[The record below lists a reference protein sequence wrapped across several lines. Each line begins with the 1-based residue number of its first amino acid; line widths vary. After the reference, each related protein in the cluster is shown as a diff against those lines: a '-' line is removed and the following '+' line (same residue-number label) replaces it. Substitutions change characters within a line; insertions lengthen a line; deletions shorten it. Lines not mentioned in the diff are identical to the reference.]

1 MAVAVGHTESRP
13 AARSQLTVLWE
24 SLDELGGG
32 RLHRC
37 VLAHHLADLQDDAAD
52 ELAWDLRALAAA
64 SDGFGDAGFDVRE
77 FAASL
82 QLNVADAYRRLGD
95 VASARTHAAL
105 ALAACDDLDDDGY
118 GRMIRAGVARL
129 AERIDAVDP
138 ARPRG

>member
-1 MAVAVGHTESRP
+1 
-13 AARSQLTVLWE
+13 
-24 SLDELGGG
+24 
-32 RLHRC
+32 
-37 VLAHHLADLQDDAAD
+37 VLAHHLADLHDDVAD

-64 SDGFGDAGFDVRE
+64 DGLGFDGAGLGTGALDVHG

-95 VASARTHAAL
+95 LGSARTHGAR
-105 ALAACDDLDDDGY
+105 ALAACDDLADDGY

-129 AERIDAVDP
+129 AERLDEVE

>member
-1 MAVAVGHTESRP
+1 M
-13 AARSQLTVLWE
+13 
-24 SLDELGGG
+24 
-32 RLHRC
+32 
-37 VLAHHLADLQDDAAD
+37 LAHHLADLQDDVAD
-52 ELAWDLRALAAA
+52 ELAWDLRALEAA
-64 SDGFGDAGFDVRE
+64 SGGFVDAGFDIRG

-95 VASARTHAAL
+95 VASARAHGVL
-105 ALAACDDLDDDGY
+105 ALTACDDLGDDGY